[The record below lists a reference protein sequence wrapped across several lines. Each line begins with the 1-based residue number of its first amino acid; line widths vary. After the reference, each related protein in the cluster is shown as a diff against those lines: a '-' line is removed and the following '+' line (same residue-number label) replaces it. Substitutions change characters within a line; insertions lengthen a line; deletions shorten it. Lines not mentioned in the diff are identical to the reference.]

1 MPRARAAALG
11 VASTRLSGAAER
23 VRSPTNTYA
32 SELEVSTSSHAR
44 SVASRISASLIH
56 ASGAWANATAVD
68 LHNGR
73 VTTPRRAISVCPPTR
88 RLLVHPCGLSQ
99 AWASVAR
106 SRAPRWISRASAGPS
121 HPGLPDDDEDVIAE
135 ELHVGTDGLFADAGF
150 AEVSRPT
157 LRRLVMRIDF

>member
-73 VTTPRRAISVCPPTR
+73 VTTPRRAISVVPANEASACSPVR
-88 RLLVHPCGLSQ
+88 AFAS
-99 AWASVAR
+99 WASVAR
-106 SRAPRWISRASAGPS
+106 SRAPRGI
-121 HPGLPDDDEDVIAE
+121 
-135 ELHVGTDGLFADAGF
+135 
-150 AEVSRPT
+150 
-157 LRRLVMRIDF
+157 